1 MFVRFFFGIMSYY
14 SLPNQSSYMSSFTHP
29 SDIFVPDIIYSA
41 DAVELSHKQIYI
53 HIINWHKVK
62 TCMNQESETIIL
74 TYNSIS
80 P

>member
-1 MFVRFFFGIMSYY
+1 MSYY

-41 DAVELSHKQIYI
+41 DAVERSHKQIYI
-53 HIINWHKVK
+53 YTYNKLAYKVK

-74 TYNSIS
+74 TYISIS